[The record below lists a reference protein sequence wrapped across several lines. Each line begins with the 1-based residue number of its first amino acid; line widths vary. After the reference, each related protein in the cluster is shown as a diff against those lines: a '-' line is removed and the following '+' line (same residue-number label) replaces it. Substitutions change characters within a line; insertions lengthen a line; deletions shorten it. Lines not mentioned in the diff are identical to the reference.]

1 MAVPVRVTGAWTQ
14 LLSDWLDVHQ
24 LAAPDLRLRL
34 DSRRPDEPVPMQL
47 WQQMLAD
54 AVQLVPHDAAPA
66 LQIGACAQPRHA
78 GLLGYLSLASATL
91 AEALQAYQRYEHL
104 LYGEHLVDVSL
115 EDGILAMR
123 WPASAS
129 TGALADSVAIAA
141 LWRML
146 RRLLPQ
152 ARLHQVCFAFAAD
165 ARQQQ
170 AAVAH
175 FGCPVRYADNCTAV
189 MLPATLLALPLA
201 HTDLAMRALLE
212 QQARALALAL
222 PVAGALDRA
231 LQQALVRRLPEGEV
245 SLARVAADMH
255 LSVRSLQRR
264 LQQRGLSWRLLL
276 ERTRQQLA
284 QAYLADSALQL
295 GEIALL
301 LGYSEQSAF
310 NRAWRQWTGT
320 TPLQWRRRHAGMAA
334 LGIE

>member
-1 MAVPVRVTGAWTQ
+1 
-14 LLSDWLDVHQ
+14 
-24 LAAPDLRLRL
+24 
-34 DSRRPDEPVPMQL
+34 
-47 WQQMLAD
+47 
-54 AVQLVPHDAAPA
+54 
-66 LQIGACAQPRHA
+66 
-78 GLLGYLSLASATL
+78 
-91 AEALQAYQRYEHL
+91 
-104 LYGEHLVDVSL
+104 
-115 EDGILAMR
+115 MR

-165 ARQQQ
+165 ACQQQ
-170 AAVAH
+170 AAEAH

-222 PVAGALDRA
+222 PTADALDRA

-245 SLARVAADMH
+245 SLARVAADLH

-276 ERTRQQLA
+276 ERTRQHLA

-320 TPLQWRRRHAGMAA
+320 TPLQWRRRHAGLAA